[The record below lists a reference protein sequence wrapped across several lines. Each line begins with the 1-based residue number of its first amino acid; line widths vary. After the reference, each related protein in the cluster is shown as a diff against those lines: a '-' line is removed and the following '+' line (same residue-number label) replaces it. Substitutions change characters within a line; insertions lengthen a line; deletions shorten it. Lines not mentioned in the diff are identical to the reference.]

1 MADNKDLIR
10 YKPNQAVD
18 LAKRDIINLTTKYLA
33 TDKADTITPEEHYQD
48 SILLKWASK
57 ALLFIT
63 GEDTLCNHL
72 LPCIDLMI
80 SHLKTE
86 QSLVNVQAKQVLL
99 YAKSRTLLDG
109 FMDTKSY
116 NEVIE

>member
-1 MADNKDLIR
+1 MAKLVIT
-10 YKPNQAVD
+10 
-18 LAKRDIINLTTKYLA
+18 NLTKKYPN
-33 TDKADTITPEEHYQD
+33 DDYADLITPEEHYQD

-63 GEDTLCNHL
+63 GEDTLCNQL

-86 QSLVNVQAKQVLL
+86 HSLINVQAKQVLL